1 MEKSEQIIT
10 LIESDI
16 ISSKLI
22 NTFTDLGID
31 ASLYLTDVSELVFD
45 LIGIQ
50 EKDRTEALYKKYYF
64 FVNEGK
70 QIDFSENKEL
80 LQELALDIQTYLMQ
94 FTTF

>member
-1 MEKSEQIIT
+1 MDKNKQITT

-16 ISSKLI
+16 ISSKLV

-50 EKDRTEALYKKYYF
+50 ERNRTEALYKKYFF

-70 QIDFSENKEL
+70 RIDFSENKEL
-80 LQELALDIQTYLMQ
+80 LQELALDIQTYLLQ
-94 FTTF
+94 FK

>member
-1 MEKSEQIIT
+1 MDKNKQITT

-16 ISSKLI
+16 ISSKLV
-22 NTFTDLGID
+22 NTFNDLGID

-50 EKDRTEALYKKYYF
+50 EKHRTEELYNKYFF

-70 QIDFSENKEL
+70 RIDFSENKEL
-80 LQELALDIQTYLMQ
+80 LKELALDIQTYLLQ
-94 FTTF
+94 FKTL

>member
-1 MEKSEQIIT
+1 MDTNKQIAT

-16 ISSKLI
+16 ISSKLV

-50 EKDRTEALYKKYYF
+50 EKNRTEALYKKYYY

-70 QIDFSENKEL
+70 RIDFSENKDL
-80 LQELALDIQTYLMQ
+80 LKELALDIQTYLLQ
-94 FTTF
+94 FK